1 MEGVLRGSQLPAPR
15 FRIAPLADELRQVR
29 GFTDLQTF
37 FPALSRIY
45 RLSKHQSPHVW
56 MDNKWRIVGV
66 DISGASGPCS
76 LQLVGNRQEGGAVTS
91 DASPERKQ
99 AFLKVTHLLDP
110 IRWMKGRYS
119 LPQHTGLPWHTR
131 TWFTAMNKLQD
142 PDNQAYVETMA
153 SYALGR
159 LREEGVSPHFNEFY
173 GAFCARAAI
182 YRYNLSDEYQ
192 SFKNAR
198 WFWNGQKRGLYSL
211 CVVDAANPEKPV
223 LEELVN
229 ELLREPS
236 VIGDDSDGAS
246 SVSEEEIAV
255 EGGDTGPEEL
265 ASLHS
270 DDLSDMEFESSD
282 EETARTSQD
291 SDDEDTDE
299 EEDTDEDEEEDYRIY
314 SVFRNFPVMLIAVEE
329 NKGTM
334 DELMDDEGQV
344 GAKVGTPEW
353 EERWSAWLFQVVAA
367 LSCAQ
372 SLLGFTHNDL
382 HTNNVVWTETTEPY
396 LWYKNRAGGIF
407 RVPTFGK
414 LFRLIDFGRSIFSI
428 NSKTFISDDFR
439 AGNDAEGQY
448 CFKPL
453 HPRPSKEEYVPPNP
467 SFDLSRLAVSLFDGI
482 FPEAPAEKEGGS
494 LLSSEDDLKVRETV
508 SPLYNLLWS
517 WMVDDDGEN
526 ILIEADGE
534 EKFPDFGL
542 YRHIAA
548 KVHSAVPAQQFS
560 KPSFDQFHVAEK
572 EVPEGQRW
580 WHLFA

>member
-1 MEGVLRGSQLPAPR
+1 M
-15 FRIAPLADELRQVR
+15 ADELRHVR

-37 FPALSRIY
+37 FPTLSRIY

-56 MDNKWRIVGV
+56 LDNKWRIVGL
-66 DISGASGPCS
+66 DISGTSGPCN
-76 LQLVGNRQEGGAVTS
+76 LQLVNSR
-91 DASPERKQ
+91 DASGASIDSESKR
-99 AFLKVTHLLDP
+99 AYLKVTHLLDP

-142 PDNQAYVETMA
+142 PDNQAYVEAMA

-173 GAFCARAAI
+173 GAFCARAAV

-236 VIGDDSDGAS
+236 VMDDSDERS

-255 EGGDTGPEEL
+255 EGGDTGPEEVG
-265 ASLHS
+265 SLHS
-270 DDLSDMEFESSD
+270 DDLSEMDFESSGDEDTEEGGGTGD
-282 EETARTSQD
+282 EETD
-291 SDDEDTDE
+291 SDDEDAAETD
-299 EEDTDEDEEEDYRIY
+299 DEDDYRIY
-314 SVFRNFPVMLIAVEE
+314 SVFRKFPVMLIAVEE
-329 NKGTM
+329 NRGTM
-334 DELMDDEGQV
+334 DQLLDNEKAV
-344 GAKVGTPEW
+344 GVPIGTPEW

-396 LWYKNRAGGIF
+396 LWYKNRAGGVF
-407 RVPTFGK
+407 RIPTFGK

-428 NSKTFISDDFR
+428 NGKCFISDDFR
-439 AGNDAEGQY
+439 TGNDAEGQY

-453 HPRPSKEEYVPPNP
+453 HPHPREEERVAPNP
-467 SFDLSRLAVSLFDGI
+467 SFDLSRLAVSLLDGV
-482 FPEAPAEKEGGS
+482 FPEAPAEKEGGTV
-494 LLSSEDDLKVRETV
+494 LSKEEGLVVRETV

-526 ILIEADGE
+526 ILIQPDGE

-560 KPSFDQFHVAEK
+560 RPALDRFQVAEK
-572 EVPEGQRW
+572 EVPAGQRIW
-580 WHLFA
+580 NLFA

>member
-1 MEGVLRGSQLPAPR
+1 M
-15 FRIAPLADELRQVR
+15 ADELRHVR

-37 FPALSRIY
+37 FPTLSRIY

-56 MDNKWRIVGV
+56 LDNRWRIVGL
-66 DISGASGPCS
+66 DISGTSGPCN
-76 LQLVGNRQEGGAVTS
+76 LQLVNSR
-91 DASPERKQ
+91 DASGASIDSESKR
-99 AFLKVTHLLDP
+99 AYLKVTHLLDP

-142 PDNQAYVETMA
+142 PDNQAYVEAMA

-173 GAFCARAAI
+173 GAFCARAAV

-236 VIGDDSDGAS
+236 VMDDSDERS
-246 SVSEEEIAV
+246 SVSEEEIVV
-255 EGGDTGPEEL
+255 EGGDTGPEEVG
-265 ASLHS
+265 SLHS
-270 DDLSDMEFESSD
+270 DDLSEMEFESSEGED
-282 EETARTSQD
+282 TEEGEDTGHEETD
-291 SDDEDTDE
+291 SDDEDAAETD
-299 EEDTDEDEEEDYRIY
+299 DEDDYRIY

-329 NKGTM
+329 NRGTM
-334 DELMDDEGQV
+334 DQLLDNEKAV
-344 GAKVGTPEW
+344 GVPIGTPEW
-353 EERWSAWLFQVVAA
+353 EERWSAWLFQVCAA

-396 LWYKNRAGGIF
+396 LWYKNRAGGVF
-407 RVPTFGK
+407 RIPTFGK

-428 NSKTFISDDFR
+428 NGKCFISDDFR
-439 AGNDAEGQY
+439 TGNDAEGQY

-453 HPRPSKEEYVPPNP
+453 HPHPREEERVAPNP
-467 SFDLSRLAVSLFDGI
+467 SFDLSRLAVSLLDGI
-482 FPEAPAEKEGGS
+482 FPEAPAEKEGGAV
-494 LLSSEDDLKVRETV
+494 LSKEEGLVVRETV

-526 ILIEADGE
+526 ILIEPDGE

-560 KPSFDQFHVAEK
+560 RPALDRFQVAEK
-572 EVPEGQRW
+572 EVPAGQRIW
-580 WHLFA
+580 NLFA

>member
-1 MEGVLRGSQLPAPR
+1 MEGELRGTQLPAPR
-15 FRIAPLADELRQVR
+15 FRIAPLADELRQVH

-37 FPALSRIY
+37 FPTLSRIY

-56 MDNKWRIVGV
+56 MDNQWRIIGL
-66 DISGASGPCS
+66 DISGTSGPCT
-76 LQLVGNRQEGGAVTS
+76 LQLMSNREGSSQADTI
-91 DASPERKQ
+91 ETKR

-142 PDNQAYVETMA
+142 PDNQAYVEAMA

-159 LREEGVSPHFNEFY
+159 LREVGVSPHFNEFY
-173 GAFCARAAI
+173 GAFCARASV

-211 CVVDAANPEKPV
+211 CVVDAENPERPV
-223 LEELVN
+223 LDELVN

-236 VIGDDSDGAS
+236 VMDDESDGLS
-246 SVSEEEIAV
+246 SVSEEEIHV
-255 EGGDTGPEEL
+255 EGGNTGPEEL

-270 DDLSDMEFESSD
+270 DDLSDIEFEDNED
-282 EETARTSQD
+282 EY
-291 SDDEDTDE
+291 DENSESE
-299 EEDTDEDEEEDYRIY
+299 EEEEEEEEDYRIY

-329 NKGTM
+329 NSGTM
-334 DELMDDEGQV
+334 DELMDNEAGV
-344 GAKVGTPEW
+344 GAKTGTPEW

-382 HTNNVVWTETTEPY
+382 HTNNIVWTETKEEY
-396 LWYKNRAGGIF
+396 LWYKNRAGCIF

-428 NSKTFISDDFR
+428 NGKPFISDDFR

-453 HPRPSKEEYVPPNP
+453 RSRYAKEEYVPPNP
-467 SFDLSRLAVSLFDGI
+467 SFDLSRLAVSLFDGV
-482 FPEAPAEKEGGS
+482 FPDAPTEKEDGAI
-494 LLSSEDDLKVRETV
+494 LSSEEGLDVRETV

-517 WMVDDDGEN
+517 WMIDDDGEN
-526 ILIEADGE
+526 ILIDADGE

-548 KVHSAVPAQQFS
+548 KIHSAVPAQQFS
-560 KPSFDQFHVAEK
+560 KPALDRFQVSEK
-572 EVPEGQRW
+572 EVPNEQRVW
-580 WHLFA
+580 NLFA